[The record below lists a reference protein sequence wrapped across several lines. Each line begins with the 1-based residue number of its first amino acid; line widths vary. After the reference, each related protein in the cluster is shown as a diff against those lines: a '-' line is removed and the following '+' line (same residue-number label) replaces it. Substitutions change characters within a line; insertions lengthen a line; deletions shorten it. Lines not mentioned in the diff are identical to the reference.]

1 VPMNAALVGKSYPPT
16 RYEVGREKLREF
28 AAAVGETN
36 PIYHDEQAAAAAGH
50 PDLPAVPTFP
60 IVVAGRAQ
68 RVVHDDAELGLDYSR
83 VVHGEQEFT
92 YERPLYAGDRLVA
105 TARIGR
111 VAPLGRHEM
120 LVIETTI
127 DGEDG
132 SRVCTATSTLV
143 VRGPDPDDGG
153 AA

>member
-1 VPMNAALVGKSYPPT
+1 MNAALVGKSYPPA

-36 PIYHDEQAAAAAGH
+36 PIYHDEAAAAAAGH

-60 IVVAGRAQ
+60 VVISSRAS
-68 RVVHDDAELGLDYSR
+68 RAIHDDADLGLDYSR

-92 YERPLYAGDRLVA
+92 YERPVYAGDRLVA

-127 DGEDG
+127 DSEDG
-132 SRVCTATSTLV
+132 ARVCTAISTLV
-143 VRGPDPDDGG
+143 VRGPDMADGG